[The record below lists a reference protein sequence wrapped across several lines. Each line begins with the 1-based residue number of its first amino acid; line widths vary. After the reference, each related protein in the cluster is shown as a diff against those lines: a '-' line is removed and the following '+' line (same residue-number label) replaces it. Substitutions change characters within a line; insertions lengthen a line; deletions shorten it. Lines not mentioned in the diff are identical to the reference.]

1 MVDFGE
7 QIGLSGWRARRDP
20 RSFACPRCANVD
32 LELNLTTE
40 SVELAS
46 PLPPLCIAPETPIR
60 DVFERLK
67 GEGRGSV
74 LVCRDGALVGIFTER
89 DALRLMASQITA
101 GSKTQGG
108 KTQGG
113 GDLDAAVETVMV
125 RNPAT
130 IDATATVADAV
141 ERMSAGGY
149 RRLPIVD
156 RQRRPLGVVQVS
168 GIVHYLAEH
177 FPKTIYNQPPV
188 SHAVTQDREG
198 P

>member
-1 MVDFGE
+1 
-7 QIGLSGWRARRDP
+7 
-20 RSFACPRCANVD
+20 VD
-32 LELNLTTE
+32 LEVNLTTE

-46 PLPPLCIAPETPIR
+46 PLPPLCVSPQTPLR
-60 DVFERLK
+60 DVFELLK

-74 LVCRDGALVGIFTER
+74 LVCRDGAIEGIFTER
-89 DALRLMASQITA
+89 DALRLMAR
-101 GSKTQGG
+101 GG
-108 KTQGG
+108 N
-113 GDLDAAVETVMV
+113 LDAPVESVMI

-130 IDATATVADAV
+130 VDATASVAEAV
-141 ERMSAGGY
+141 ERMSSGGY

-156 RQRRPLGVVQVS
+156 RQRKPVGVVHVG

-188 SHAVTQDREG
+188 PHPVTQEREG